1 MILIIMC
8 ERVYDIMCLFFD
20 DEQMLNRLFN
30 HIIKQ
35 RKYLCGKVLFEEL
48 VECDNIG
55 FEEILEGHKR
65 GKRIQLAI
73 NKTNYYVN
81 ILYMILEREEPSF
94 LFQNKKKNIF
104 LYRCCHC
111 LLVYKKI
118 LVSIISQNIIS

>member
-1 MILIIMC
+1 MC